1 MFDFDLR
8 LVPDASAPAAARRAL
23 AGLRSSLGEEATE
36 EATLLLSEVVTNA
49 VRHADLDE
57 RDAIRVHVRLHPGVV
72 RIDVSDPGVGFDP
85 GRDRIDEPEAGWGL
99 RLLDRLATRW
109 GVERGVRTTVWF
121 EVATRDREDRPV

>member
-36 EATLLLSEVVTNA
+36 EATLLISEVVTNA
-49 VRHADLDE
+49 VRHADLEE

-72 RIDVSDPGVGFDP
+72 RIDVSDPGEGFDP
-85 GRDRIDEPEAGWGL
+85 DRDRIDEPEAGWGL
-99 RLLDRLATRW
+99 RLLDRLAARW
-109 GVERGVRTTVWF
+109 GVERGARTTVWF